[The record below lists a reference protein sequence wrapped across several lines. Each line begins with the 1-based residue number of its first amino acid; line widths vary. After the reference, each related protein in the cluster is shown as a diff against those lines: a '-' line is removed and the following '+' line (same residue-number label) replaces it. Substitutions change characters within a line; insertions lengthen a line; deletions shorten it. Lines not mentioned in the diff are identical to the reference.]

1 MLELSHH
8 LLDLIENSLAA
19 GASTIKLIVI
29 ENTASDILS
38 LEVTDDGHGLS
49 KDEINQLCDPFMTSR
64 RFRKV
69 GLGIPLL
76 QQAAQCCM
84 GGLEIK
90 SKEGVGTKVRATF
103 QHSHIDRM
111 PLGDITATIMAVIAA
126 KPDLNLFYV
135 HVVNGREFTFNTK
148 VLINNFK
155 DIPFN
160 DVRVLIWIKKYC
172 QDGIKKLY
180 SDK

>member
-19 GASTIKLIVI
+19 GASTIKVTVLEDTV
-29 ENTASDILS
+29 SDILS
-38 LEVTDDGHGLS
+38 LEVTDDGQGVS
-49 KDEINQLCDPFMTSR
+49 NEEIKQFSDPFMTSR
-64 RFRKV
+64 RLRKV

-76 QQAAQCCM
+76 QQAVQACM
-84 GGLEIK
+84 GDLEIQ
-90 SKEGVGTKVRATF
+90 SEISIGTKVKATF

-126 KPDLNLFYV
+126 KPDLNFFYMHTV
-135 HVVNGREFTFNTK
+135 DGREFTFDTS
-148 VLINNFK
+148 VLINEFK

-160 DVRVLIWIKKYC
+160 EVRVLIWIKTYC
-172 QDGIKKLY
+172 SKGIKKLY
-180 SDK
+180 CQ